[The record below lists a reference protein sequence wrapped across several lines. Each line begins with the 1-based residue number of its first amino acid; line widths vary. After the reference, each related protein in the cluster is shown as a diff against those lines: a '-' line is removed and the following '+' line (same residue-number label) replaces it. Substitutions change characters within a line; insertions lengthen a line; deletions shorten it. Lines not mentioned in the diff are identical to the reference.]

1 MPRTRSLAWSELKI
15 GLLTLVA
22 IFIAAG
28 VIFLLSGEGGFFWQ
42 RYALKARFPNAGGLK
57 TGASVRLAGVDV
69 GSVTAIDFNG
79 DQVDITFELSK
90 DMRSRVTDHSVAI
103 IGSVS
108 LLGESALDIKAA
120 TAGTP
125 VPDWGYVKT
134 ARTPGQLADVSEQ
147 ANLGL
152 IQATELLKDIRA
164 GKGSLGKLVTD
175 DTLYRDTTQL
185 VEATKAVAENLQAGR
200 GTLGRLNNDPAAYDA
215 LKASLE
221 NLQGITA
228 RINSGEGSLGR
239 LLKDDAL
246 AKSLNSA
253 TRNIDDITAR
263 LNRGEGTAGKLLTDD
278 ALYKRIDALTARL
291 DEVAKKL
298 SDGQG
303 TAGQLLNDRKLYDA
317 LNKTIGELGGLVAD
331 IRKDP
336 RKYLRVKV
344 SIF

>member
-22 IFIAAG
+22 LVIATG

-57 TGASVRLAGVDV
+57 TGAPVRLAGVEV
-69 GSVTAIDFNG
+69 GSVTAIDFSG
-79 DQVDITFELSK
+79 DQVDVTFELSK
-90 DMRSRVTDHSVAI
+90 NMRPRVTDQSVAI

-108 LLGESALDIKAA
+108 LLGESALDIKPA

-125 VPDWGYVKT
+125 IPDWGYVKT

-164 GKGSLGKLVTD
+164 GKGTLGKLVTD
-175 DTLYRDTTQL
+175 DALYREVTSL
-185 VEATKAVAENLQAGR
+185 VDAANTVAGNLRAGR
-200 GTLGRLNNDPAAYDA
+200 GTLGRLNNDPAAYEA

-221 NLQGITA
+221 NLQGITD
-228 RINSGEGSLGR
+228 RINSGEGSLGQ
-239 LLKDDAL
+239 LLKDDAF
-246 AKSLNSA
+246 ANTLNSA
-253 TRNIDDITAR
+253 TRNIDGLTAR

-278 ALYKRIDALTARL
+278 ALYKRIDTLTARL
-291 DEVAKKL
+291 DEVMKKL
-298 SDGQG
+298 SDGPG
-303 TAGQLLNDRKLYDA
+303 TASQLLNDRQLYDS
-317 LNKTIGELGGLVAD
+317 LNKTIAELGGLVAD

>member
-15 GLLTLVA
+15 GVLTLIA
-22 IFIAAG
+22 IVIAAG

-57 TGASVRLAGVDV
+57 SGAPVRLAGVEV
-69 GSVTAIDFNG
+69 GSVTAIEFAG
-79 DQVDITFELSK
+79 DRVDITFELSK
-90 DMRSRVTDHSVAI
+90 DMRPRVTDQSVAI

-125 VPDWGYVKT
+125 IPDWGYVKT
-134 ARTPGQLADVSEQ
+134 GRTPGQLADVSEQ
-147 ANLGL
+147 ANQGL
-152 IQATELLKDIRA
+152 IQATELLRDIRT

-175 DTLYRDTTQL
+175 DTLYRETTAL
-185 VEATKAVAENLQAGR
+185 LEAAKAVAENLRAGR
-200 GTLGRLNNDPAAYDA
+200 GTLGRLNNDPAAYEA
-215 LKASLE
+215 LKTSLE
-221 NLQGITA
+221 NLQGITD
-228 RINSGEGSLGR
+228 RINNGEGSLGR
-239 LLKDDAL
+239 LLKDDAF
-246 AKSLNSA
+246 ADSLNSA
-253 TRNIDDITAR
+253 TKNIDGITAR
-263 LNRGEGTAGKLLTDD
+263 LNRGEGTAGRLLTDD

-291 DEVAKKL
+291 DEVMTKL

-303 TAGQLLNDRKLYDA
+303 TASQLLNDRKLYDS
-317 LNKTIGELGGLVAD
+317 LNKTVAELGGLLSD

-336 RKYLRVKV
+336 QKYLRVKV